1 MFEDVNLEDHQ
12 DHDPALCDFARIFL
26 TQRYVQGINIIPTLE
41 LLTNEQIVQIGITS
55 VMFSAIDAVE
65 PIYAEYGI
73 SMAQLFDFS
82 EYLRHYLMDTRVN
95 DLGMKFVANTDNVS
109 LN

>member
-1 MFEDVNLEDHQ
+1 MFDNMNPEEHK
-12 DHDPALCDFARIFL
+12 DHDPARCDFARILL
-26 TQRYVQGINIIPTLE
+26 TKRYVDGDDIIPTLE

-95 DLGMKFVANTDNVS
+95 DLGMKFVAITDNVS